1 MVEILQS
8 LYTVGIAI
16 SGIKAILAMTLNGIF
31 SLITKAP
38 TVNMKQFNGEHGCFT
53 LSPMCI
59 YIQNT
64 EPTLTARTHKAIM

>member
-16 SGIKAILAMTLNGIF
+16 WNQSHPCNDAEWNF

-53 LSPMCI
+53 PSPMCI